1 VPIGFRPPS
10 IQKAIILAVFRSR
23 AQSNGTVLVLGCC
36 SVRVYHSALLDA
48 RTRLDFPIVP
58 TEYGDPGTGERSV
71 LNREWQ
77 WTMQRCRVGEPIDY
91 EHEHEQ
97 DGDPTAC
104 EPEL

>member
-1 VPIGFRPPS
+1 
-10 IQKAIILAVFRSR
+10 
-23 AQSNGTVLVLGCC
+23 VLGCC
-36 SVRVYHSALLDA
+36 SVWVYHAALLDA

-71 LNREWQ
+71 ENHEWQ

-91 EHEHEQ
+91 EHEHRCAEHGQ

-104 EPEL
+104 ELEL